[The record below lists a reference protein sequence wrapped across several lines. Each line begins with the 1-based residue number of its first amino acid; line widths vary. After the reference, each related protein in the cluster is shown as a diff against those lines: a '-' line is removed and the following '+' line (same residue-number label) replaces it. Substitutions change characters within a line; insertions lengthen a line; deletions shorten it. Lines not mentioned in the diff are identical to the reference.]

1 MSFKPADLIENNF
14 PYIFFEVLKVAD
26 VLTPEQRKKNM
37 KSIRNKDTSI
47 ELCLRKALWNKGYRY
62 RKNYKRILG
71 TPDIAITKYKI
82 AVFCDSEFFHGKD
95 WQSLKHRLA
104 KADRGEF
111 WINKIQKNIERDE
124 QINLKLERMGWKAI
138 RFWGKDIKKNADK
151 CISII
156 EDAIIESIIEMS
168 PDDI

>member
-1 MSFKPADLIENNF
+1 MT
-14 PYIFFEVLKVAD
+14 D

-37 KSIRNKDTSI
+37 KNIRSKDTSI

-62 RKNYKRILG
+62 RKNYKKIPG

-95 WQSLKHRLA
+95 WQTLKQHLIN
-104 KADRGEF
+104 ADRGEF
-111 WINKIQKNIERDE
+111 WINKIQMNIERDE
-124 QINLKLERMGWKAI
+124 RVNQELTRMGWKVI
-138 RFWGKDIKKNADK
+138 RFWGKDIKQSTDICVSA
-151 CISII
+151 I

-168 PDDI
+168 PIDEI